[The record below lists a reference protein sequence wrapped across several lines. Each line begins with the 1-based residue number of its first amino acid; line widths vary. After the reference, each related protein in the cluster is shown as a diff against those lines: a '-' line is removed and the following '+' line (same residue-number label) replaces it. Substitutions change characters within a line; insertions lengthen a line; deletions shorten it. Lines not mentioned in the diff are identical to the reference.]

1 MSKSGK
7 DHPTYTI
14 VNDGGAVESLGES
27 DGFGFY
33 ALVKD
38 DDGKWFVCSEDAMGF
53 WHVRPMRDEADARA
67 SWGIIDAMHDAWRDR
82 EEEEDRAVRYHER
95 LQEGP

>member
-7 DHPTYTI
+7 DHPTYAI

-27 DGFGFY
+27 SGFGYY
-33 ALVKD
+33 ALVND
-38 DDGKWFVCSEDAMGF
+38 QGRWYICIEDAMGF
-53 WHVRPMRDEADARA
+53 WYANPMQDEADARA
-67 SWGIIDAMHDAWRDR
+67 SWSIVDAMHDAWRDA
-82 EEEEDRAVRYHER
+82 ETEEDRACRYYER